1 VRKFKDAKGR
11 EWEIAVTYGL
21 CRRLKVELAEKQI
34 DLLEPL
40 LPRGVDPK
48 SPDATQPAAGQHAS
62 LFTELQTD
70 IPLFYDVLEAIVA
83 PQLKAAGIDRDGDD
97 GFGCAM
103 AGDHIFAA
111 QVAFFDEWRDFFLSL
126 HRSEI
131 AMAMEKSQ
139 AWWNKA
145 VETMQMKLSDVR
157 IIATIEGKIDEAMSN
172 GFGKLS
178 ELLDSIPTDEP
189 SVN

>member
-1 VRKFKDAKGR
+1 VRKFKDSKGR

-21 CRRLKVELAEKQI
+21 CRRLKAELADKRI

-48 SPDATQPAAGQHAS
+48 SPEAQQSDVNRRAS

-70 IPLFYDVLEAIVA
+70 LPLFYDVLEAIVG
-83 PQLKAAGIDRDGDD
+83 PQLKAAGVDKDGDD

-103 AGDHIFAA
+103 AGNHIFAA
-111 QVAFFDEWRDFFLSL
+111 QSAFIDEWRDFFQSL

-131 AMAMEKSQ
+131 DTAMAKSQ
-139 AWWNKA
+139 AWWEKA
-145 VETMQMKLSDVR
+145 VKAMEAQVSDVR
-157 IIATIEGKIDEAMSN
+157 LDAAMERKLAEATSSGS
-172 GFGKLS
+172 GKLL
-178 ELLDSIPTDEP
+178 ELLDSIPTTGP
-189 SVN
+189 SAS

>member
-1 VRKFKDAKGR
+1 VQKFRDAKGR

-21 CRRLKVELAEKQI
+21 CRRLKVELLEKQI

-48 SPDATQPAAGQHAS
+48 SPEIRQPAGSQRAS

-70 IPLFYDVLEAIVA
+70 LPLFYDVLEAIVG
-83 PQLKAAGIDRDGDD
+83 PQLKAAGIDKDGDE

-111 QVAFFDEWRDFFLSL
+111 QSAFIDEWRSFFRSL
-126 HRSEI
+126 HRNEI
-131 AMAMEKSQ
+131 DTAMAKSQ
-139 AWWNKA
+139 AWWEKA
-145 VETMQMKLSDVR
+145 VKAMEAQVSDERIDAAMTRKLAE
-157 IIATIEGKIDEAMSN
+157 ATSSGS
-172 GFGKLS
+172 GKLL
-178 ELLDSIPTDEP
+178 ELLDSIPTTAP
-189 SVN
+189 SAS